1 MEVEA
6 QDILPVEIWT
16 RILYLLPNHNWRL
29 LQNVCSL
36 FWNIVQHF
44 VALGLIKSDFYVS
57 TMYILQNLR
66 NMYLSF

>member
-6 QDILPVEIWT
+6 QNILPVEIWT
-16 RILYLLPNHNWRL
+16 RIIYLLPLHNWRL
-29 LQNVCSL
+29 IQNVCSL

-57 TMYILQNLR
+57 NTFFKI
-66 NMYLSF
+66 